1 MGTSKSVLLFAQLP
15 ERNGAGGGNVEGI
28 DPVGH
33 GDAHRVIA
41 GGNGGVGKAIT
52 LGAQH
57 DGQLWL
63 GGQGGIVDRNR
74 KVGQRHGGGLEAESV
89 QLLHALLRPVGGGGA
104 DLGPGHLEHGAHAD
118 PHGPAAQGI
127 AAGGCDE
134 HRVHVQ
140 GGGTAEDGPD
150 VGGIHNAFQHGHPA
164 GIAADFLHRGQQGTV
179 HRAQHAAGQLEAGQL
194 GQHGAVSGLHR
205 GIPAAGKNL
214 AGRAGD
220 LLALH

>member
-1 MGTSKSVLLFAQLP
+1 MLLFAQLP

-28 DPVGH
+28 DLVGH

-57 DGQLWL
+57 DGQLRL

-74 KVGQRHGGGLEAESV
+74 KVGQRHGGGLEAEVV

-118 PHGPAAQGI
+118 PNGPAAQGI

-134 HRVHVQ
+134 HGIHVQ
-140 GGGTAEDGPD
+140 GGSAAEDGPD

-164 GIAADFLHRGQQGTV
+164 GIAANVLHHGQ
-179 HRAQHAAGQLEAGQL
+179 
-194 GQHGAVSGLHR
+194 
-205 GIPAAGKNL
+205 
-214 AGRAGD
+214 
-220 LLALH
+220 

>member
-89 QLLHALLRPVGGGGA
+89 QLLHALLRPVGGA
-104 DLGPGHLEHGAHAD
+104 P
-118 PHGPAAQGI
+118 
-127 AAGGCDE
+127 
-134 HRVHVQ
+134 
-140 GGGTAEDGPD
+140 
-150 VGGIHNAFQHGHPA
+150 NY
-164 GIAADFLHRGQQGTV
+164 
-179 HRAQHAAGQLEAGQL
+179 
-194 GQHGAVSGLHR
+194 AVSELSDFAKVLPLGDPNEALFSAAIGIIDGSIVLPEPKPEPETQMTVVKSVKVKRYFRNGL
-205 GIPAAGKNL
+205 IIK
-214 AGRAGD
+214 
-220 LLALH
+220 

>member
-74 KVGQRHGGGLEAESV
+74 KVGQRHGGGT
-89 QLLHALLRPVGGGGA
+89 
-104 DLGPGHLEHGAHAD
+104 D
-118 PHGPAAQGI
+118 
-127 AAGGCDE
+127 
-134 HRVHVQ
+134 
-140 GGGTAEDGPD
+140 
-150 VGGIHNAFQHGHPA
+150 
-164 GIAADFLHRGQQGTV
+164 
-179 HRAQHAAGQLEAGQL
+179 
-194 GQHGAVSGLHR
+194 AV
-205 GIPAAGKNL
+205 
-214 AGRAGD
+214 
-220 LLALH
+220 